1 LVYRADYDPTTG
13 SYGESEVFCDLSDC
27 DGRPDGASVDSDG
40 GYWVAMYG
48 GRSVLRISP
57 EGKVTHKIT
66 VPAENPTM
74 VALGGESGQQIIVTT
89 AEGSTGAG
97 QVLSTEL
104 SAEVSWRGI
113 EEPLVTVI

>member
-1 LVYRADYDPTTG
+1 
-13 SYGESEVFCDLSDC
+13 
-27 DGRPDGASVDSDG
+27 
-40 GYWVAMYG
+40 
-48 GRSVLRISP
+48 
-57 EGKVTHKIT
+57 

-74 VALGGESGQQIIVTT
+74 VAFGGESGQQMIVAT

-104 SAEVSWRGI
+104 SAEVSWHGI